1 MQALVQSVVQAS
13 FRVAFRIFAAGFALA
28 FFGWHSAHAATPQT
42 FRDIKVDVVGEGRPV
57 LMVPGLNSAGETWSE
72 TCAALQKDHVQCHIV
87 TLPGFAGQPS
97 AADADKAAWLADMR
111 GRLFAYVDA
120 RKLEHPVV
128 MGHSLGGFLALQM
141 AIEQPQRFDRVI
153 IVDALAFLGAV
164 RNPAATAEQVKPMAE
179 AMRTQMLA
187 QDEAGYRAGVAANLQ
202 GMAHDPKRIETLAAW
217 GNASDRTITAEAMYE
232 MMTIDLRGEL
242 DRIRVPTLV
251 LGAWAAYAPYGVT
264 KDSTAALY
272 KAQYAKLD
280 GVRVEMSEDGYH
292 FLMWDDPQWLQQ
304 QVRQFIGAGK

>member
-1 MQALVQSVVQAS
+1 MFRSS
-13 FRVAFRIFAAGFALA
+13 FRKAFRLFALGFALTFA
-28 FFGWHSAHAATPQT
+28 TWQGAHAATPEN
-42 FRDIKVDVVGEGRPV
+42 FRGLKVDVVGEGRPV
-57 LMVPGLNSAGETWSE
+57 LMIPGLNSAGETWTE

-87 TLPGFAGQPS
+87 TLPGFAGLPLTP
-97 AADADKAAWLADMR
+97 DANKAAWLDDMR
-111 GRLFAYVDA
+111 DRLLAYIDA
-120 RKLEHPVV
+120 RKLAHPVV

-141 AIEQPQRFDRVI
+141 AIRQPERFERVV

-164 RNPAATAEQVKPMAE
+164 RNPAATVEQVKPMAD
-179 AMRTQMLA
+179 AMRKQMLA

-202 GMAHDPKRIETLAAW
+202 GMAHDPKRVETLATW

-232 MMTIDLRGEL
+232 MMTTDLRGEVAK
-242 DRIRVPTLV
+242 IRVPTLV

-264 KDSTAALY
+264 KESTAQLY

-280 GVRVEMSEDGYH
+280 GVRVEMSEAGYH

-304 QVRQFIGAGK
+304 QVRDFIGTGK